1 MVVVLVHCH
10 GERKK
15 KLYFEFREI
24 KKKEECEKLLK
35 QNKRQKTQVGDF
47 VVVG

>member
-15 KLYFEFREI
+15 KKLYLNL
-24 KKKEECEKLLK
+24 EKLRRK
-35 QNKRQKTQVGDF
+35 KNVKSC
-47 VVVG
+47 